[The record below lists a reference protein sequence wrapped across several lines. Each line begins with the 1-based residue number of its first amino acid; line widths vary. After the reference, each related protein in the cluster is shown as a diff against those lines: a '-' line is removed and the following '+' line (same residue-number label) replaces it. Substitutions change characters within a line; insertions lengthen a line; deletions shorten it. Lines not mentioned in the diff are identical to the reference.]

1 MNEKLKPVNEFKLL
15 RKIFFDRS
23 FNIRKSVYRQNP
35 ELVNR
40 LQHLSLPGSLDLL
53 WKQKQQ

>member
-23 FNIRKSVYRQNP
+23 FNIRKSVYRQNQ
-35 ELVNR
+35 E
-40 LQHLSLPGSLDLL
+40 
-53 WKQKQQ
+53 